1 MAGNSIWLR
10 HGLATL
16 AYRFAK
22 SVRGADPSFGDFDP
36 GAGVRP
42 PREIVR
48 HLTQLVAWM
57 RLRCRGGPPGRDA
70 GTDPAPLDWPGEVA
84 RFHATLEELDN
95 LVETGPPLPD
105 DSCLAVL
112 QGPLSDALTHVGQIA
127 MLRRLA
133 GSPVPGENFSR
144 AGVETGRVGADQP
157 PPAAPFREER

>member
-1 MAGNSIWLR
+1 MADNVTWLR

-22 SVRGADPSFGDFDP
+22 SVRGADASFGNFDP
-36 GAGVRP
+36 GAAVRP

-48 HLTQLVAWM
+48 HLTHLVGWM
-57 RLRCRGGPPGRDA
+57 RARFQGGKPEDPDA
-70 GTDPAPLDWPGEVA
+70 LDWNGEVA
-84 RFHATLEELDN
+84 RFHAELERLDN
-95 LVETGPPLPD
+95 LVQTWPSVPD
-105 DSCLAVL
+105 DVGFAVL

-144 AGVETGRVGADQP
+144 AGVQRGHVGADQP
-157 PPAAPFREER
+157 PPAEPFRE

>member
-1 MAGNSIWLR
+1 MADDSTWLR

-22 SVRGADPSFGDFDP
+22 SVRGADSSFGDFDP

-48 HLTQLVAWM
+48 HLSQLVAWIRT
-57 RLRCRGGPPGRDA
+57 RLRGGTVEDPP
-70 GTDPAPLDWPGEVA
+70 PLDWPGEVA
-84 RFHATLEELDN
+84 RFHAALEEVDQ
-95 LVETGPPLPD
+95 LVESGPPLPD
-105 DSCLAVL
+105 DTCLAIL

-144 AGVETGRVGADQP
+144 AGVRRGRVGADQAV
-157 PPAAPFREER
+157 PAEPFRESH

>member
-1 MAGNSIWLR
+1 MADNVTWLR

-22 SVRGADPSFGDFDP
+22 SVRGADAAFGDFDP
-36 GAGVRP
+36 GAGARP

-48 HLTQLVAWM
+48 HLAQLTAGIRVRA
-57 RLRCRGGPPGRDA
+57 RGGESR
-70 GTDPAPLDWPGEVA
+70 DPAPLDWPGEVA
-84 RFHATLEELDN
+84 RLHAALEEVDQL
-95 LVETGPPLPD
+95 LAGKPAPPD
-105 DSCLAVL
+105 DVCLAIL

-144 AGVETGRVGADQP
+144 ATVRPGQVGADQP
-157 PPAAPFREER
+157 LPAEPFRE

>member
-1 MAGNSIWLR
+1 MAGNVTWLR

-22 SVRGADPSFGDFDP
+22 SVRGADSSYGDFDP
-36 GAGVRP
+36 GAGARP

-48 HLTQLVAWM
+48 HLTQLVRGM
-57 RLRCRGGPPGRDA
+57 VVRFRGGSAEDPP
-70 GTDPAPLDWPGEVA
+70 PLDWNGEVA
-84 RFHATLEELDN
+84 RFHLELERLDQ
-95 LVETGPPLPD
+95 LVEAGPAPPD
-105 DSCLAVL
+105 DVCLAVL

-144 AGVETGRVGADQP
+144 AGVRQGHVGADQP
-157 PPAAPFREER
+157 LPAEPFRE